1 VRANADPSQADNGP
15 FHIYNAHATVSHLVD
30 ASFERTLLTNKAHI
44 HAKLPKGL
52 AGALGDDPLNPENP
66 HRPMRHIGHQF
77 WNKIPGWAL
86 RTTVGVRSNR
96 YFAGAAAYFAGATDD
111 IYCTICPDKTMEG
124 GWAHTLSCCLNPVIK
139 GMRINRHNEL
149 VRVLRDAILH
159 SKKGNAKV
167 YADLV
172 ATRDDTIIPLSS
184 HG

>member
-1 VRANADPSQADNGP
+1 
-15 FHIYNAHATVSHLVD
+15 
-30 ASFERTLLTNKAHI
+30 
-44 HAKLPKGL
+44 
-52 AGALGDDPLNPENP
+52 
-66 HRPMRHIGHQF
+66 MRRIGHQL

-124 GWAHTLSCCLNPVIK
+124 GWAHTLSCCLNPIIK

-172 ATRDDTIIPLSS
+172 QISWRPETTYSSLKSRMKNETSKPMTLGRSRLYRTLPQPKLSLWRLLKTLKLRVRCS
-184 HG
+184 LTVRLGLSALGRRAYH